1 MVCISAENN
10 VQRLIDSGLMID
22 SENVYTI
29 VTSELV
35 FHISYMRFAEVSQ
48 MISLDSSE
56 NP

>member
-1 MVCISAENN
+1 M
-10 VQRLIDSGLMID
+10 QRLINSGLMID

-35 FHISYMRFAEVSQ
+35 LHISYMRFADVSQ